1 MNKTTYNSFGTEMI
15 ENRLTQSMLDLDML
29 TTMERKNYISI
40 CDEIATTAFALMS
53 SNNQDNFPA
62 FRSALHKLFTF
73 VETETR
79 ILSLDAYS
87 LRFIPAVVPYKAV
100 KSKEYR
106 DAEKAIRVFKNAIE
120 WACEVSDVDPSNAEG
135 ELFPNAKDTAQLQA
149 NYYSADV
156 QDNYNAI
163 VGLFAANNALKVS
176 DLNAHLKTLED
187 ARDELGKKPGN
198 FYKDFK
204 DPMKSSTGK
213 RLPHAPQSVRKG
225 IEDAMAD
232 LLSQREIM
240 TSEQLDKEE
249 AQIVGGKK
257 QAKKAKEANNK

>member
-1 MNKTTYNSFGTEMI
+1 MNKTTYNTFGSEMI
-15 ENRLTQSMLDLDML
+15 ENRLTQSMLDLDLL
-29 TTMERKNYISI
+29 TTFERKNYISI
-40 CDEIATTAFALMS
+40 CDEIATAAFALMS
-53 SNNQDNFPA
+53 SNDPNNFPA
-62 FRSALHKLFTF
+62 FRTALHRLFTF

-87 LRFIPAVVPYKAV
+87 LRFIPAVVPYKTV

-106 DAEKAIRVFKNAIE
+106 DAEKTIRVFRQAIE
-120 WACEVSDVDPSNAEG
+120 WACEVSGVDPSNAEG
-135 ELFPNAKDTAQLQA
+135 ELFPKAKNIAQLQSE
-149 NYYSADV
+149 YYTADV
-156 QDNYNAI
+156 QDSYNAI
-163 VGLFAANNALKVS
+163 VGLFVANNALKVS
-176 DLNAHLKTLED
+176 DLNARLKTLED

-213 RLPHAPQSVRKG
+213 RLAHAPMSVRKG

-232 LLSQREIM
+232 LLSQRSLM
-240 TSEQLDKEE
+240 TTEQLDKEE

-257 QAKKAKEANNK
+257 QAKKAKEASK